1 MSRHGS
7 TTMKT
12 MSAKEAKDA
21 FGLLLDTAQREPVT
35 ITKKGREVAVLVS
48 KTDFERLEAL
58 EDAYWGTLAEEARKE
73 GFVGVEESERLLDE
87 LEIGRASCRER
98 V

>member
-7 TTMKT
+7 ITMKT

-58 EDAYWGTLAEEARKE
+58 EDAYWGALAGEARQE
-73 GFVGVEESERLLDE
+73 GFVGREESERLLNE
-87 LEIGRASCRER
+87 LANAKD
-98 V
+98 

>member
-1 MSRHGS
+1 MR
-7 TTMKT
+7 T

-58 EDAYWGTLAEEARKE
+58 EDAYWGALAKEARKE
-73 GFVGVEESERLLDE
+73 GFVGAEESEQLLNE
-87 LEIGRASCRER
+87 LANAKG
-98 V
+98 

>member
-1 MSRHGS
+1 MR
-7 TTMKT
+7 T

-48 KTDFERLEAL
+48 KADFERLEAL
-58 EDAYWGTLAEEARKE
+58 EDAYWGRRAEEARKE
-73 GFVGVEESERLLDE
+73 GFVGVEESEKFLNE
-87 LEIGRASCRER
+87 LANAEG
-98 V
+98 